1 MALNAGDIVF
11 DIKADDTQLRQAL
24 DQAKG
29 AFSGASMA
37 MGTAMT
43 AAGVAITGFAT
54 QAVMDFVE
62 TGSAVNDMALRT
74 GLSAEKLQELGYAAG
89 LSGASMDDVEKAAK
103 RMSMVV
109 FQAGEESKA
118 AGVKQQEAWAKGSTE
133 VVKAT
138 GTYTDALGMIGL
150 SYQELST
157 LTPDQQFLEVGFAL
171 AGVEDATMRAALAQ
185 QLFGRTGTALLPML
199 AEGRGGFQAM
209 ADEARRL
216 GIVMDASS
224 VAAADKMGDSV
235 DKLKAA
241 FRGFAF
247 DVAEV
252 LLPALLRIVNGAQN
266 IMDTFAAWRAA
277 NPALFDSIASLVI
290 VIGGVMTVLGPL
302 LIALPSLV
310 GAFTAVKTAVVAV
323 GAVFAALS
331 AAIGAPVA
339 VVGLVIAN
347 LIVWGWAIVENWAA
361 IKEALAAVWRGI
373 VETFKLIFA
382 PLFLAWEMMEGMW
395 LDAER
400 QTRFGGGPQYA
411 MAGPG
416 GGGGPQFASAGPR
429 GGGGGNGGGG
439 SGINMSFNIYGAG
452 DPTAVSRQIAEQ
464 LRIEL
469 GARGL

>member
-138 GTYTDALGMIGL
+138 GTYTDALAAIGL
-150 SYQELST
+150 SYQELSA
-157 LTPDQQFLEVGFAL
+157 LTPDEQFMRIGFSLAEV
-171 AGVEDATMRAALAQ
+171 ENATTRAALAQ

-199 AEGRGGFQAM
+199 AEGRSGFEAM
-209 ADEARRL
+209 ANEARRL
-216 GIVMDASS
+216 GMVMDNTS
-224 VAAADKMGDSV
+224 VAAADTMGDSI
-235 DKLKAA
+235 DKLKGAL
-241 FRGFAF
+241 RGFSF

-252 LLPALLRIVNGAQN
+252 LVPALMRVIDGAQSV
-266 IMDTFAAWRAA
+266 MSTFSAWRQS
-277 NPALFDSIASLVI
+277 NPALFDSLAAI
-290 VIGGVMTVLGPL
+290 VIAIGAIMTVVGPL
-302 LIALPSLV
+302 LIALPGLV
-310 GAFTAVKTAVVAV
+310 SAFAAVKTAVIAV
-323 GAVFAALS
+323 GAVFTALGAAV
-331 AAIGAPVA
+331 GAPVA
-339 VVGLVIAN
+339 VIGLAIAN
-347 LIVWGWAIVENWAA
+347 LIVWGWAIVENWEA
-361 IKEALAAVWRGI
+361 IKGALAAVWRGI
-373 VETFKLIFA
+373 VETFKLIFE

-416 GGGGPQFASAGPR
+416 GGAGGAQFASAGPR
-429 GGGGGNGGGG
+429 GGAGGGLGGGL
-439 SGINMSFNIYGAG
+439 NMTFNISGAT
-452 DPTAVSRQIAEQ
+452 DPAAISRQIAEQ
-464 LRIEL
+464 LRLEL